1 MAGVLASLCLFL
13 CIAIQ
18 CARLGGFGL
27 IWSLAF
33 AAIAGAIFKGVEFG
47 YTAARF
53 VFGLLAVM
61 SIGGIINPFAYDDA
75 QAARIPYARMVCG
88 ALAAATLFLF
98 LFHCLGE
105 HKKLRNLRTE
115 SWFPWVS
122 TLVLFYVIAGVLLLS
137 LIGLA
142 PAMSAHR

>member
-1 MAGVLASLCLFL
+1 MAGVTASLCLLLFVS
-13 CIAIQ
+13 IQ
-18 CARLGGFGL
+18 CARLGGYGL

-33 AAIAGAIFKGVEFG
+33 AAIAAAIFKGVEFG

-53 VFGLLAVM
+53 VFGLLAVV
-61 SIGGIINPFAYDDA
+61 SIGGILNPLAYMDIT
-75 QAARIPYARMVCG
+75 AANSAYAPFVCG
-88 ALAAATLFLF
+88 ALVSAALSLF

-105 HKKLRNLRTE
+105 HEKLRNLRTE

-122 TLVLFYVIAGVLLLS
+122 TIVLFYVVAGVLLLS
-137 LIGLA
+137 VIGLA